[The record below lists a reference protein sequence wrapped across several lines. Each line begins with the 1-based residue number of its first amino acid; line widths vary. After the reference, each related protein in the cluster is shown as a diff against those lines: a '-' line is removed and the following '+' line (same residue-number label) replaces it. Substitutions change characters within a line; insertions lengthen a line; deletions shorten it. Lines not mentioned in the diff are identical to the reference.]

1 MHAILINE
9 KKELV
14 WSEVPDPVRKPG
26 EVLIEVHAAGV
37 NRADLMQRAGEYP
50 SPPGWPDWPGLEVAG
65 KILEAPADSVWKKGD
80 AVCAL
85 LGGGGYAEQA
95 AVPSDMVLK
104 IPEGLSMTEAAA
116 IPEVFA
122 TAYLNFFIETQ
133 VKPTDTVLVQA
144 GASGLGIASIQLLKT
159 VGCKIITTVG
169 TAEKAEFAEKL
180 GATIA
185 VNRETDDLGKVLDK
199 NPIDIALDCVGGPSL
214 GEHIAKMNPWGRWIL
229 IAALA
234 GAKTEI
240 PLDVIFKK
248 RIRLIGST
256 LRSRTPE
263 MKAEILTSMQELLW
277 PEFSSGRIK
286 PVIYQTFPLKEA
298 QNAHRILEERKNL
311 GKVILT
317 LE

>member
-1 MHAILINE
+1 MHAILVNE

-14 WSEVPDPVRKPG
+14 WSEVPAPVCKPD
-26 EVLIEVHAAGV
+26 EILIEVHAAGV

-65 KILEAPADSVWKKGD
+65 KILEAPAGSGWKKGD

-85 LGGGGYAEQA
+85 LGGGGYAEKI
-95 AVPSDMVLK
+95 AVPTGMVL
-104 IPEGLSMTEAAA
+104 PVPDGLSMTEAAA

-122 TAYLNFFIETQ
+122 TAYLNFFLETQ
-133 VKPTDTVLVQA
+133 VKPSDTVLVQA

-169 TAEKAEFAEKL
+169 TAEKAEFVKKL
-180 GATIA
+180 GAAIA
-185 VNRETDDLGKVLDK
+185 VNRETDDLEAVLDR
-199 NPIDIALDCVGGPSL
+199 NPVDIALDCVGGPAL
-214 GEHIAKMNPWGRWIL
+214 GRQIGKMNPWGRWIL

-263 MKAEILTSMQELLW
+263 MKAEILSSMRKLLW
-277 PEFSSGRIK
+277 PEFTSGRIR
-286 PVIYQTFPLKEA
+286 PVIYRTFPLREA
-298 QNAHRILEERKNL
+298 QNALHILEERKNL

-317 LE
+317 LK